1 MRMKSRALALSAMA
15 AMLTATPALAQTMD
29 PNESTTENRGT
40 SIQQD
45 RPMNQPMTQ
54 PMERP
59 MQQTSSAMTTA
70 EADAFETITP
80 PLTYSEAEDRQAA
93 VTYLDDAIGLI
104 DWANQQLSTGN
115 LLGARAAIYGASGK
129 LTTAYLLNFRDR
141 GFSDTVQPVTL
152 RFETALNNLE
162 SDPQAALNELS
173 TIRNQVASAGQSQLA
188 MMGGGAGQGTEG
200 GGGGM
205 ATDAAWEELNFLNV
219 MAPTPDGGGGGMQ
232 DLNIPDTDEID

>member
-1 MRMKSRALALSAMA
+1 MRLKSRALALSALA
-15 AMLTATPALAQTMD
+15 AMLVAAPATAQTMD

-40 SIQQD
+40 SIQQ
-45 RPMNQPMTQ
+45 
-54 PMERP
+54 ERP

-80 PLTYSEAEDRQAA
+80 PLTYSASEDRQAA

-115 LLGARAAIYGASGK
+115 MPGARAAIFGASGK

-141 GFSDTVQPVTL
+141 QFSDTIQPVTL
-152 RFETALNNLE
+152 RFETALQNLE

-188 MMGGGAGQGTEG
+188 MMGGGG

-205 ATDAAWEELNFLNV
+205 ATGMAWEELNFLNI
-219 MAPTPDGGGGGMQ
+219 MAPTPGGGGGMQ
-232 DLNIPDTDEID
+232 DLNVPDPDEID